1 MKCPNGCGEMLAG
14 ELLWVCGWCGASLPR
29 QEPPPAHPP
38 EMVTVPEGV
47 FVMGAV
53 EGDAWAL
60 DHEKPRREIYL
71 AGYAISIHP
80 ITNGQYRLFVEATR
94 AKAPAHWA
102 ARPPLGQNT
111 QHPVCFVSW
120 YDAQAYCRWL
130 SKTTGEIYDL
140 PSEAQWEKAARG
152 GLWLDGDQQA
162 SVPNPMPERRFPNG
176 HDELLPWHA
185 NFAGL
190 QAGTTPVGQFPE
202 GASPYGC
209 LDMSGNVSE
218 WCLDTFDGAFYETM
232 PTQNP
237 LCRGKGRKALRG
249 GSWRSG
255 MDHVRCS
262 NRYYYEADRPSY
274 GIGFRVVRS
283 WV

>member
-1 MKCPNGCGEMLAG
+1 
-14 ELLWVCGWCGASLPR
+14 
-29 QEPPPAHPP
+29 
-38 EMVTVPEGV
+38 
-47 FVMGAV
+47 
-53 EGDAWAL
+53 
-60 DHEKPRREIYL
+60 
-71 AGYAISIHP
+71 
-80 ITNGQYRLFVEATR
+80 
-94 AKAPAHWA
+94 
-102 ARPPLGQNT
+102 
-111 QHPVCFVSW
+111 
-120 YDAQAYCRWL
+120 
-130 SKTTGEIYDL
+130 
-140 PSEAQWEKAARG
+140 
-152 GLWLDGDQQA
+152 
-162 SVPNPMPERRFPNG
+162 MPERRFPNG

-218 WCLDTFDGAFYETM
+218 WCLDTFSGEFYKTM

-262 NRYYYEADRPSY
+262 NRYYYEPDQPSY